1 MSFLNI
7 YQPGLMG
14 QSVLAHRCKML
25 NYVIINGSKTGL
37 CQLLSAYQKTNNE
50 KNISEL
56 LNESL
61 FSAFSIQTGKERAET
76 RYQIKSLNKTR
87 E

>member
-1 MSFLNI
+1 
-7 YQPGLMG
+7 MG
-14 QSVLAHRCKML
+14 QSVLTHRCKML

-37 CQLLSAYQKTNNE
+37 CQLFSAYQKTNNE

-76 RYQIKSLNKTR
+76 RYQIKSLNKT
-87 E
+87 